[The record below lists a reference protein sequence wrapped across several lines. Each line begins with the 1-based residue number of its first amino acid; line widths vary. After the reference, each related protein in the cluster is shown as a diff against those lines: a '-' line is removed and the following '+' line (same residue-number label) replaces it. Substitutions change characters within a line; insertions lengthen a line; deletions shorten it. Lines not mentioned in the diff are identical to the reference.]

1 MEFFRVR
8 IIIDSGLRKDA
19 RLSCIIVGMKWIWS
33 PPRSPEWIELIRC
46 TPTSFLSNDERCD
59 LVRWKDAPRG
69 IFSIRCA

>member
-1 MEFFRVR
+1 VEFFRVR
-8 IIIDSGLRKDA
+8 IIIDSGLGKDA
-19 RLSCIIVGMKWIWS
+19 RLSCIIVGMKWIWP

-46 TPTSFLSNDERCD
+46 NPTSFLSNDERCD